1 MRDVVGTEMA
11 LASALKRMAGGQV
24 GGFFIP
30 GNKINQLIAYKYL
43 LNNIQKRDIPNALR
57 L

>member
-1 MRDVVGTEMA
+1 MA

-43 LNNIQKRDIPNALR
+43 VNNIQKRDILNALR